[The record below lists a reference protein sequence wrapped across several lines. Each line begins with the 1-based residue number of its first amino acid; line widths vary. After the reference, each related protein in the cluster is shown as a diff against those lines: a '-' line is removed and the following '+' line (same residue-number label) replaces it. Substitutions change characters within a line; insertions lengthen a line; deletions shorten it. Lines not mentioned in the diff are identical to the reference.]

1 MAGSLVHRGL
11 AEFLEAAIHFRAT
24 DYTALA
30 GFTVWAYDI
39 LLTLDEELTLLWSR
53 KGSVLLK
60 TIYIL
65 NRYLPILGFGMV
77 VSSHNPILNLA
88 QNPQM
93 PSTSHRYH
101 SVSDCRGYHDY
112 QASRPAIF
120 IIRLYSIYV
129 RHPRIQVLLVG
140 IMAASHLTLVVI
152 TINMMVV
159 AAKTMYYNPLL
170 RACIADVSRTLGGY
184 YIVPIFV
191 ESVIAF
197 ATLYHAL
204 AFRQHRTT
212 MRQTPTTAIL
222 NALYI
227 DGFWFYLYALCLRV
241 ALCLVYWN
249 AASTLVLVL
258 CYLEYGLTSTITSR
272 WFLKFRK
279 LLIDSWETSS
289 VSRDTRADVT
299 DLTNITGAAI
309 DFASRRRFNSMLSS
323 QGSAGSIPNAR
334 PTPST
339 GKYAPAILSVQEEEH
354 PREHHELDEYRENNV

>member
-88 QNPQM
+88 QNPQTVGVIM
-93 PSTSHRYH
+93 TTT
-101 SVSDCRGYHDY
+101 
-112 QASRPAIF
+112 IF

-323 QGSAGSIPNAR
+323 QGSARSIPNAR

-354 PREHHELDEYRENNV
+354 PREHHELDEYRENSV